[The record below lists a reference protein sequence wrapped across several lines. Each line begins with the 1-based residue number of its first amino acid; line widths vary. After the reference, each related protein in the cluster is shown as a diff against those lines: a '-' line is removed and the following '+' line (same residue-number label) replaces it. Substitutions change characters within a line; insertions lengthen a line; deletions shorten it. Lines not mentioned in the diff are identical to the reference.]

1 MTLKFVQNAR
11 MAPSETALDA
21 VRRRLYEDGISA
33 IDWARENGFDA
44 HLVYGVLSGRSRAS
58 RGESHR
64 IAVALGLKPQR
75 RATTDLQPSERP
87 SERKGIARDATPD
100 EEHVMS
106 P

>member
-11 MAPSETALDA
+11 MAPSETSLEA
-21 VRRRLYEDGISA
+21 VRRRLYEDGVSA

-87 SERKGIARDATPD
+87 SDREGTTRDAKP
-100 EEHVMS
+100 EGEPVMS